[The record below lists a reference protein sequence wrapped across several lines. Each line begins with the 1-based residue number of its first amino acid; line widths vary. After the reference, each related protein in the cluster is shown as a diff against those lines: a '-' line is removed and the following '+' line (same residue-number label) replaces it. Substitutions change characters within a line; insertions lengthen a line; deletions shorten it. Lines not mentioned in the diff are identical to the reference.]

1 MVLRDKFG
9 IEIVRLK
16 ITAAGHILDL
26 RYRVIDPVKSFPVFD
41 TKIKPVLIDEQTGRD
56 LTIYTAPRIGGM
68 RQKARRPEAGRVY
81 FILFSNPAGLVKE
94 GNKVTLKIEDVK
106 VEHIRVED
114 SGSLG
119 EKTIPVDSTQS
130 AFNLKKC
137 RRILRRGIVK
147 LIMAVFLI
155 FGIFLQLAG
164 AQNQAGTSAASQQ
177 AIGKE
182 FAWDPPQEHS
192 KKLETNVVPF
202 QLSPWGV
209 FCLRNE
215 E

>member
-1 MVLRDKFG
+1 MERKGTRIQNEKRGHPQSMYCALFFLLIFAMTLSPVFAEEGSKGDGNSAKDGHAVLRDKWG

-41 TKIKPVLIDEQTGRD
+41 TKIKPVLIDEQTGRG

-106 VEHIRVED
+106 IEHIRVED
-114 SGSLG
+114 SSSPV
-119 EKTIPVDSTQS
+119 EKKDNP
-130 AFNLKKC
+130 
-137 RRILRRGIVK
+137 G
-147 LIMAVFLI
+147 
-155 FGIFLQLAG
+155 G
-164 AQNQAGTSAASQQ
+164 
-177 AIGKE
+177 
-182 FAWDPPQEHS
+182 
-192 KKLETNVVPF
+192 
-202 QLSPWGV
+202 
-209 FCLRNE
+209 
-215 E
+215 

>member
-1 MVLRDKFG
+1 MEKTAARIQNEKRGHPQPGYITLFLLFIFVVTLAPAFGEEGSKGDGNSAKDGHAILRDTWG

-26 RYRVIDPVKSFPVFD
+26 RYRVVDPVKSFPVFD

-81 FILFSNPAGLVKE
+81 FILFSNPAGLIKE

-114 SGSLG
+114 SGSPG
-119 EKTIPVDSTQS
+119 EKKD
-130 AFNLKKC
+130 NL
-137 RRILRRGIVK
+137 G
-147 LIMAVFLI
+147 
-155 FGIFLQLAG
+155 G
-164 AQNQAGTSAASQQ
+164 
-177 AIGKE
+177 
-182 FAWDPPQEHS
+182 
-192 KKLETNVVPF
+192 
-202 QLSPWGV
+202 
-209 FCLRNE
+209 
-215 E
+215 